1 MTAGV
6 PEASASTG
14 AAEIERRSA
23 LTISGLSK
31 SFGGAHALVDV
42 SLDIKAGE
50 VHGLLGENG
59 SGKSTLI
66 KVLAGYHTPEPGAI
80 INVGDVHLAGAI
92 DQSELRRLGV
102 SFVHQDLG
110 LIASLTV
117 TDNFILMHQDELSPL
132 RISWQRERQQVR
144 EALQSYGVDVNPD
157 AVIEELSPLQ
167 QALVAVVRA
176 VGRRGSE
183 HALRLLILDEPTV
196 FLPAKEVGMLFA
208 LMRQVAAE
216 GAGVL
221 FVTHDMGEVLA
232 ITDRVTVLRDGRLQ
246 GTVDTG
252 STTEHQL
259 VELILGH
266 TWANTHALEDRP
278 DRRGDARVVDVA
290 DLSGAGLRDISLSVH
305 EGEVLGVTGLVG
317 SGFEQLPYLLLGG
330 TRANAGRME
339 IGTWSVELRDLRS
352 TAAVAA
358 GIALVPGNRLADGV
372 VADMTV
378 SDNMTLPVLRGF
390 FDRLLLRRRRLTQEA
405 RRLMERVDVRPLRPQ
420 APISALS
427 GGNQQKAVLAKWLQV
442 KPRLLLLHEPT
453 QGVDVGA
460 RAQIVQEIRAA
471 AANGTAVIVAT
482 SDYEHLED
490 VADRVLVLANG
501 VLREELTGSAVNRIN
516 ISHTCLMS
524 TSSGGSDDTAANPL
538 ADVQSR
544 QGQPGA

>member
-372 VADMTV
+372 VADMTLAPRP
-378 SDNMTLPVLRGF
+378 SRPVADQPAQRAAGAASGDHGGSRPRMRRSLGSE
-390 FDRLLLRRRRLTQEA
+390 LRRPGRPRAPAWPAGDGGRAPGHRDGWPLQPIRQGRR
-405 RRLMERVDVRPLRPQ
+405 RPDRGASSRP
-420 APISALS
+420 
-427 GGNQQKAVLAKWLQV
+427 
-442 KPRLLLLHEPT
+442 R
-453 QGVDVGA
+453 
-460 RAQIVQEIRAA
+460 
-471 AANGTAVIVAT
+471 
-482 SDYEHLED
+482 
-490 VADRVLVLANG
+490 ADRGRSNCDQGDGHRRHLHPGQPRSEPAHVRG
-501 VLREELTGSAVNRIN
+501 DDRCRRGSAPARPVGR
-516 ISHTCLMS
+516 SACAHL
-524 TSSGGSDDTAANPL
+524 
-538 ADVQSR
+538 SR
-544 QGQPGA
+544 HPDCA